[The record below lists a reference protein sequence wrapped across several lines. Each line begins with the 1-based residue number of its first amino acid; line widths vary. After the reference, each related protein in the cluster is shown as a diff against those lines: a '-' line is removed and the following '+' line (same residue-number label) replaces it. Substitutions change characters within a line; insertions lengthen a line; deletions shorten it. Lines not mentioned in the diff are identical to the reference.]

1 VVDRAFGA
9 AGHDRQVPFEV
20 AGSGAAADLVRNGLG
35 IAFLPAPEAARI
47 SDLATVQVSGPA
59 LIWRVSGGGP
69 GAPPHAGRGTG
80 VPRRTP
86 PGRTSALNGEWR
98 RQRAQG
104 AKAARS
110 ATG

>member
-47 SDLATVQVSGPA
+47 SDLATVQVSGA
-59 LIWRVSGGGP
+59 RADLARLGWR
-69 GAPPHAGRGTG
+69 
-80 VPRRTP
+80 PRRTAACRP
-86 PGRTSALNGEWR
+86 RHGRSSTNSSGTHL
-98 RQRAQG
+98 G
-104 AKAARS
+104 A
-110 ATG
+110 